1 MTMILIADDEASI
14 RDAVSFYMH
23 KEGYD
28 VVAVKDGDEALREYD
43 NQHFDLVILD
53 IMMPRHGGFE
63 VCSAIRDKDPAIPV
77 IFLSAKS
84 DLIDKN
90 LGFKLGAD
98 DYITKPFEPIEL
110 VLRVNSC
117 LRRSQTT
124 DQKSA
129 HTTDSEKDT
138 IALGD
143 LRIDTRIREVS
154 IRNRR
159 VDLTTKEYDVLA
171 LLAHCPNTV
180 FTRQQILDEVWGID
194 YFGSAGIVAVFIR
207 KLREK
212 IESDPS
218 MPTHILTE
226 WGVGYRIV

>member
-28 VVAVKDGDEALREYD
+28 VIAVKDGDEALREYD
-43 NQHFDLVILD
+43 KQQFDLVILD
-53 IMMPRHGGFE
+53 IMMPKHGGYE
-63 VCSAIRDKDPAIPV
+63 VCSAIRDKDLAVPV

-98 DYITKPFEPIEL
+98 DYITKPFEPVEL

-117 LRRSQTT
+117 LRRSQTAAQRSPQT
-124 DQKSA
+124 PDGERS
-129 HTTDSEKDT
+129 TVVLD
-138 IALGD
+138 D

-154 IRNRR
+154 VDDRR
-159 VDLTTKEYDVLA
+159 VDLTSKEYDVLA
-171 LLAHCPNTV
+171 LLARYPDTV
-180 FTRQQILDEVWGID
+180 FTRQQILDEIWGVD
-194 YFGSAGIVAVFIR
+194 YFGSTGVVAVFIR

-212 IESDPS
+212 IELDPS
-218 MPTHILTE
+218 KPAHILTE
-226 WGVGYRIV
+226 WGVGYRLV

>member
-1 MTMILIADDEASI
+1 MTTILVADDEASI
-14 RDAVSFYMH
+14 RDAVCFYMH
-23 KEGYD
+23 KEGYE
-28 VVAVKDGDEALREYD
+28 VIAVKDGDEALREYGSRR
-43 NQHFDLVILD
+43 FDLVILD

-77 IFLSAKS
+77 ILLSAKS

-98 DYITKPFEPIEL
+98 DYITKPFEPVEL

-117 LRRSQTT
+117 LRRSQTAA
-124 DQKSA
+124 QQSA
-129 HTTDSEKDT
+129 HAPEGERGT
-138 IALGD
+138 IVLGD

-154 IRNRR
+154 ARGRR
-159 VDLTTKEYDVLA
+159 VDLTTKEYDVLV
-171 LLAHCPNTV
+171 LLARCPDTV
-180 FTRQQILDEVWGID
+180 FTRQQILDEVWGVD

-207 KLREK
+207 KLRAK

-218 MPTHILTE
+218 VPTHILTE

>member
-1 MTMILIADDEASI
+1 MTTILIADDEASI

-23 KEGYD
+23 KEGYG
-28 VVAVKDGDEALREYD
+28 VVAVKDGDEALREYES
-43 NQHFDLVILD
+43 QHFDLVILD

-77 IFLSAKS
+77 VFLSAKS

-98 DYITKPFEPIEL
+98 DYITKPFEPVEL

-117 LRRSQTT
+117 LRRSQTASQQPVPDT
-124 DQKSA
+124 DKERSV
-129 HTTDSEKDT
+129 
-138 IALGD
+138 IILGD
-143 LRIDTRIREVS
+143 LRIDTRIREASV
-154 IRNRR
+154 NDRR
-159 VDLTTKEYDVLA
+159 VDLTAKEYDVLA
-171 LLAHCPNTV
+171 LLARCPNTV
-180 FTRQQILDEVWGID
+180 FTRQQILDEVWGVD

-218 MPTHILTE
+218 MPAHILTE